1 MSYRNKTPNILTNL
15 MYGIRIRLPPPPKKS
30 KEKEKSFALI
40 RKDLLLPPCSRVVG
54 GIFCEAFMV
63 GILDEAKGEA
73 KGAGTRLDSLLW
85 LGP

>member
-1 MSYRNKTPNILTNL
+1 MAYESDS
-15 MYGIRIRLPPPPKKS
+15 PPPLPKS

-54 GIFCEAFMV
+54 GIFCEVFMV

>member
-1 MSYRNKTPNILTNL
+1 
-15 MYGIRIRLPPPPKKS
+15 MYGIRIRLPLPPKKKS
-30 KEKEKSFALI
+30 KEKEKSFVSM

-54 GIFCEAFMV
+54 GIFCEVFMV

>member
-1 MSYRNKTPNILTNL
+1 M
-15 MYGIRIRLPPPPKKS
+15 
-30 KEKEKSFALI
+30 

-54 GIFCEAFMV
+54 GIFCEVFMV